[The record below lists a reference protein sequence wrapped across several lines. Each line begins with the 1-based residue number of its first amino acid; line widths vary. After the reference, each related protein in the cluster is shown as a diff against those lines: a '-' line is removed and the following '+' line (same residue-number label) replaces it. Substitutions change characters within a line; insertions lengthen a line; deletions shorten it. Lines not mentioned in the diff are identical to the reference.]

1 MNDSLTLSRRHL
13 LAGLGAA
20 AALGTLDRAEAQ
32 PAAGGA
38 ASRGPHT
45 ELEEAT
51 VAELQARMTRGEISA
66 AELTTAYLARIVA
79 LDRSGPLLRSVIEIN
94 PDAGE
99 IARSLDRERREKG
112 VRGPLHGIPVLIKDN
127 IDTADHMLTTAGSL
141 ALSANRPTR
150 DATVAARLREAGAVI
165 LGKTNL
171 SEWANFRSTRSTS
184 GWSGR
189 GGQTRN
195 PYALDRNPCGSS
207 SGSGVATAANLAAIT
222 VGTETDGSIVCPST
236 TNGVVGIKPTL
247 GLVSR
252 AGIIPIAHSQDTAG
266 PMARTVADAVALLAV
281 LAGPDPRDPATAGGR
296 PDQDWTQ
303 DWTAALAAKDLRGRR
318 IGAVR
323 SFWGRHPEV
332 DRLADAA
339 LDALRR
345 LGAEVI
351 DPVDL
356 GQPDDDDEGLVLRV
370 EFKADLEAYLATR
383 PPGTPRTLAELI
395 AWNEAHRAEEMPWF
409 GQELFEQ
416 SVEKPPLTDANY
428 LEALARNR
436 KKAGPEGIDAALG
449 KHRLDALVCPTGGPA
464 WPTDWINGDHYTGG
478 CSSPSAVSGYPH
490 VTVPMGFVH
499 GLPVGFSFL
508 GTAWSDPLL
517 VSFAH
522 AFEQATKARRKPDY
536 RPGSLPV

>member
-1 MNDSLTLSRRHL
+1 MSDSPTLSRRHL

-20 AALGTLDRAEAQ
+20 AALGSLDSAPASAQAE
-32 PAAGGA
+32 PANPAGN
-38 ASRGPHT
+38 RGPHT

-51 VAELQARMTRGEISA
+51 VADLQAKMTRGELSA
-66 AELTTAYLARIVA
+66 VELTTAYLARIVA
-79 LDRSGPLLRSVIEIN
+79 LDRTGPTLRSVIEIN
-94 PDAGE
+94 PDSGQ
-99 IARSLDRERREKG
+99 IARELDRERREKG
-112 VRGPLHGIPVLIKDN
+112 PRGPLHGIPVLIKDN
-127 IDTADHMLTTAGSL
+127 IDTADGMLTTAGSL
-141 ALSANRPTR
+141 AMAGTRPTR
-150 DATVAARLREAGAVI
+150 DAHVAARLRAAGAVI

-207 SGSGVATAANLAAIT
+207 SGSGVAAAANLAAIT

-236 TNGVVGIKPTL
+236 TNGIVGIKPTL

-252 AGIIPIAHSQDTAG
+252 AGIIPIAHSQDTPG
-266 PMARTVADAVALLAV
+266 PMCRTVADAAVLLAA
-281 LAGPDPRDPATAGGR
+281 LAGPDPRDTTGLPGARFELDFTGALGR
-296 PDQDWTQ
+296 
-303 DWTAALAAKDLRGRR
+303 KDLRGRR
-318 IGAVR
+318 IGVVR
-323 SFWGRHPEV
+323 SQWGLHPEI

-339 LDALRR
+339 VATLKQ

-351 DPVDL
+351 DPVEL
-356 GQPDDDDEGLVLRV
+356 PEPDGKDEGLVLRV

-383 PPGTPRTLAELI
+383 PPGSPRTLAELI

-416 SVEKPPLTDANY
+416 SVDKPPLTDPAY
-428 LEALARNR
+428 REARDRNR
-436 KKAGPEGIDAALG
+436 KKAGPDGIDAALA
-449 KHRLDALVCPTGGPA
+449 KHRLDALVAPTGGPA

-478 CSSPSAVSGYPH
+478 NSSPAAVAGYPH
-490 VTVPMGFVH
+490 ITVPMGFVH

-508 GTAWSDPLL
+508 GTAWSDALL
-517 VSFAH
+517 VEIAH
-522 AFEQATKARRKPDY
+522 AFEGATQARRKPEY
-536 RPGSLPV
+536 RPRTVPM